1 VIVIPAQDLREQVF
15 ALFCAADSPEP
26 AARRVAESLVGNNL
40 AGHDSH
46 GVMMAPPYVQ
56 RIVDGHL
63 NPRGEIHVLRES
75 ASTALLD
82 CGFTFG
88 QVAARHGMELAMSK
102 AAEHDVGMV
111 VLCHCNHV
119 GRLGEYVTMAAE
131 GGYVGLM
138 ICNGPS
144 PRGSV
149 TPFGGLGRALGTNPL
164 AWGIPS
170 KTYPIVVD
178 FATSVCAW
186 GKIGVA
192 MDKGEPVPEG
202 RILDKHGRPAT
213 DPNVLR
219 DGGFLLPFGEH
230 KGYGL
235 GMVVELLG
243 GGLSGVGPT
252 MLRQDGQDQGTVLMA
267 VNVEAFGPLDTF
279 EGMVAEFSQR
289 IKAIDPAP
297 GYDEVLVPGEPER
310 RSQAERE
317 RTGIPLPEKTW
328 ERLRETAASVGL
340 EWGQP
345 PERETQGR
353 SRPQTVG
360 EAKAQG

>member
-1 VIVIPAQDLREQVF
+1 MIVIPAQELRERIT

-26 AARRVAESLVGNNL
+26 AAQRVAESLVENNL
-40 AGHDSH
+40 VGHDSH

-56 RIVDGHL
+56 RIKDGYL
-63 NPRGEIHVLRES
+63 NPRGEITVLRES

-88 QVAARHGMELAMSK
+88 QVAAKQGIELATSK
-102 AAEHDVGMV
+102 AAAHDIGMV
-111 VLCHCNHV
+111 VLRQCNHV

-131 GGYVGLM
+131 RGYVGLM

-144 PRGSV
+144 PRGIV
-149 TPFGGLGRALGTNPL
+149 TPYGGLGRALGTNPI

-170 KTYPIVVD
+170 QTHPIVVD

-202 RILDKHGRPAT
+202 RLLDRHGQPST

-219 DGGFLLPFGEH
+219 EGGFLRPFGEH

-235 GMVVELLG
+235 GIVVELLG

-252 MLRQDGQDQGTVLMA
+252 MLRQDGQNQGTVMIA
-267 VNVEAFGPLDTF
+267 INVEAFDLQDAF
-279 EGMVAEFSQR
+279 EGMVAEFSER
-289 IKAIDPAP
+289 LKAIDPAP
-297 GYDEVLVPGEPER
+297 GSDEVLVPGEPER
-310 RSQAERE
+310 RSKAERE

-328 ERLRETAASVGL
+328 ARICETAASVGL
-340 EWGQP
+340 AWE
-345 PERETQGR
+345 
-353 SRPQTVG
+353 
-360 EAKAQG
+360 

>member
-1 VIVIPAQDLREQVF
+1 VIVIPAPDLRERIT
-15 ALFCAADSPEP
+15 ALFIAADSPEP

-46 GVMMAPPYVQ
+46 GVMMAVPYVR
-56 RIVDGHL
+56 RIQDKLL
-63 NPRGEIHVLRES
+63 NPHGEIHTVRES

-88 QVAARHGMELAMSK
+88 QVAAKQGVELAMAK
-102 AAEHDVGMV
+102 AAAHDIGVV
-111 VLCHCNHV
+111 VLRQCNHV

-131 GGYVGLM
+131 QGYVGHM

-149 TPFGGLGRALGTNPL
+149 TPYGGLGRALGTNPI

-170 KTYPIVVD
+170 QTQPIVVD

-192 MDKGEPVPEG
+192 MDKGEPIPEG
-202 RILDKHGRPAT
+202 RVVDREGRPTT
-213 DPNVLR
+213 DPHVLR
-219 DGGFLLPFGEH
+219 EGGFLLPFGEH

-235 GMVVELLG
+235 GVVVELLG

-252 MLRQDGQDQGTVLMA
+252 MLRDEGQNQGTVLTA
-267 VNVEAFGPLDTF
+267 INVEAFGPLDEF
-279 EGMVAEFSQR
+279 KAMVAEFSER
-289 IKAIDPAP
+289 LKGIDCAP
-297 GYDEVLVPGEPER
+297 GCDEVMVPGEPER
-310 RSQAERE
+310 RSRAERE
-317 RTGIPLPEKTW
+317 QAGIPLPEKTW
-328 ERLRETAASVGL
+328 ERLQETAASLGL
-340 EWGQP
+340 AWE
-345 PERETQGR
+345 
-353 SRPQTVG
+353 
-360 EAKAQG
+360 

>member
-1 VIVIPAQDLREQVF
+1 MIVIPAQELRERIA

-26 AARRVAESLVGNNL
+26 TAQRVAESLVGNNL
-40 AGHDSH
+40 VGHDSH

-56 RIVDGHL
+56 RIKDGYL
-63 NPRGEIHVLRES
+63 NPRGEIHVLRQS

-82 CGFTFG
+82 CGFIFG
-88 QVAARHGMELAMSK
+88 QVAARYGAELAMSK

-111 VLCHCNHV
+111 VLRHCNHV
-119 GRLGEYVTMAAE
+119 GRLGEYVTVIAE
-131 GGYVGLM
+131 RGYVGLM

-202 RILDKHGRPAT
+202 RLLDKHGQPST

-235 GMVVELLG
+235 SMVVELLG

-267 VNVEAFGPLDTF
+267 VNVEAFGPLDDF
-279 EGMVAEFSQR
+279 QGMVTGFSQR
-289 IKAIDPAP
+289 IKEIDPAP
-297 GYDEVLVPGEPER
+297 GFDEILVPGEPER
-310 RSQAERE
+310 RSKAERE
-317 RTGIPLPEKTW
+317 QTGIPLPEKTW
-328 ERLRETAASVGL
+328 DRIKETAASVGL
-340 EWGQP
+340 EWD
-345 PERETQGR
+345 
-353 SRPQTVG
+353 
-360 EAKAQG
+360 